1 MPTTKIQKTRIYETY
16 MVMDTIVTKEQQD
29 ALVAKIKRAVEDSG
43 GKFLLEVS
51 RGKRKL
57 SYVLKKR
64 TEALHVVTYS
74 EGPGGIPAE
83 IAQVLRFDPLVLR
96 AQTFVV
102 EKVADPQA
110 EAEAAAA
117 AVSSTSPEPSDPAY
131 QDTRDGEL

>member
-1 MPTTKIQKTRIYETY
+1 MPTTKTQKIRIYETY
-16 MVMDTIVTKEQQD
+16 MVLDTAVTKEQQD
-29 ALVAKIKRAVEDSG
+29 ALVAKVKRAVEDCG
-43 GKFLLEVS
+43 GKLVLELS

-64 TEALHVVTYS
+64 TEALHHVTYS

-83 IAQVLRFDPLVLR
+83 ITQVLRFDPSVLR

-102 EKVADPQA
+102 DKVPDPQA
-110 EAEAAAA
+110 EAAEAAMT
-117 AVSSTSPEPSDPAY
+117 STSPEPSDPAY

>member
-1 MPTTKIQKTRIYETY
+1 MPTTKIQKTRVYETY
-16 MVMDTIVTKEQQD
+16 MVMDTVVTQEQQD

-74 EGPGGIPAE
+74 EGPGGLPAE

-102 EKVADPQA
+102 EKVPDPQA
-110 EAEAAAA
+110 EAAEAAIT
-117 AVSSTSPEPSDPAY
+117 STSPEPSDPAY
-131 QDTRDGEL
+131 QDGRDGEL